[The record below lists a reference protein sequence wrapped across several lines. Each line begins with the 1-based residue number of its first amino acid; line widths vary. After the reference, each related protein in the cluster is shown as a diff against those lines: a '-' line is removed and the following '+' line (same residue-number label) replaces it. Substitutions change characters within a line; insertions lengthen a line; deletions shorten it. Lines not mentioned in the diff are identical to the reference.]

1 MSSLEVNRIAAALG
15 AEVQGVR
22 LAAIDEEGA
31 REIERLLWEHH
42 VLFFP
47 DQHLETGDHIAFGA
61 HFGELQGHPHLE
73 NVREDERLF
82 VLKGSR
88 GGVADEWHSDLSF
101 LPRPALISILQM
113 MQCPD
118 VGGDTLWSNLA
129 RAFEELS
136 PPLRDLCEGLS
147 ALHNAEPHGRP
158 ETMCIHPMVRVHPE
172 TGGKV
177 LFVNEHFTR
186 RIVELSVEE
195 SKLLLSYLARWIA
208 SPRFTVRY
216 RWKAGTVAM
225 WDNRCTQHSVLNDFE
240 GERIIHRVTVMGDEP
255 KGNEPRWEPYT
266 RTVGRSD
273 TSRHDRMLR
282 DYLRDDS
289 KPRES

>member
-1 MSSLEVNRIAAALG
+1 MSGLEVARIAAALG
-15 AEVQGVR
+15 AEVKGIN
-22 LAAIDEEGA
+22 LASLDEEGA
-31 REIERLLWEHH
+31 RQIERLLWEHH

-47 DQHLETGDHIAFGA
+47 DQSLEVAEHVAFGSL
-61 HFGELQGHPHLE
+61 FGELQGHPHLE
-73 NVREDERLF
+73 NVREDDRLF

-113 MQCPD
+113 MECPE

-129 RAFEELS
+129 TAFEQLS
-136 PPLRDLCEGLS
+136 PPLKDLCEGLS
-147 ALHNAEPHGRP
+147 ALHNAEPHGLP

-172 TGGKV
+172 NGKKV

-195 SKLLLSYLARWIA
+195 SKLLLSYLARWVA

-216 RWKAGTVAM
+216 RWKPGTIAM
-225 WDNRCTQHSVLNDFE
+225 WDNRCTQHSVLNDFT

-255 KGNEPRWEPYT
+255 KGENPRWEPYT
-266 RTVGRSD
+266 RTHGRSD

-282 DYLRDDS
+282 DYLKS
-289 KPRES
+289 ESHQGGR